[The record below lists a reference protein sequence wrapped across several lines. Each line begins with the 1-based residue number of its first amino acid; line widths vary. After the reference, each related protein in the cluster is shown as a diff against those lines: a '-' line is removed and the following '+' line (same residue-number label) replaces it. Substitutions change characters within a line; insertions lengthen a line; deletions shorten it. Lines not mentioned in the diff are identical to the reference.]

1 MKQSSI
7 KTLKGL
13 CYAALFVIAL
23 GLVFLCIQSY
33 YILTTGSGQGVINWD
48 SPRIGLK
55 LGIFIAN
62 RVSILILMGLF
73 VAFVI
78 NILKY
83 LRDGQIFNRA
93 NVRLM
98 WALSAMV
105 PIYAFLADNVGQACS
120 ATSEMNIMVSS
131 DFFVYTLI
139 VLIVAQLYR
148 VAYDAAE
155 EQKLTI

>member
-1 MKQSSI
+1 MKHSSI
-7 KTLKGL
+7 KVLKGL
-13 CYAALFVIAL
+13 CYAALAVVAL
-23 GLVFLCIQSY
+23 GLVFLCVQTY
-33 YILTTGSGQGVINWD
+33 YVLTTGSGHGVINWD
-48 SPRIGLK
+48 SPRLGLK
-55 LGIFIAN
+55 LGIFIAE
-62 RVSILILMGLF
+62 RVAILVLAGLF
-73 VAFVI
+73 VAFVV

-98 WALSAMV
+98 WALSVTV

-120 ATSEMNIMVSS
+120 ATSEMNVVLSS

-139 VLIVAQLYR
+139 VLIVAQLYK
-148 VAYDAAE
+148 VGYDAAE

>member
-1 MKQSSI
+1 
-7 KTLKGL
+7 
-13 CYAALFVIAL
+13 
-23 GLVFLCIQSY
+23 
-33 YILTTGSGQGVINWD
+33 
-48 SPRIGLK
+48 
-55 LGIFIAN
+55 
-62 RVSILILMGLF
+62 MGLF
-73 VAFVI
+73 VAFVM

-139 VLIVAQLYR
+139 VLIVAQLYK